1 MASMDSPVTTLE
13 PRLGRSVSIDQAAT
27 LLNVSRRTIYNRI
40 HEGRLLTIGGS
51 QRVLVESLVELG
63 FRPQAFSA
71 AAVQMSFVARPL
83 SR

>member
-1 MASMDSPVTTLE
+1 
-13 PRLGRSVSIDQAAT
+13 

-40 HEGRLLTIGGS
+40 REGRLLTIRTIGGS

-71 AAVQMSFVARPL
+71 AAAQMAFVARPL

>member
-1 MASMDSPVTTLE
+1 
-13 PRLGRSVSIDQAAT
+13 
-27 LLNVSRRTIYNRI
+27 
-40 HEGRLLTIGGS
+40 
-51 QRVLVESLVELG
+51 VLVESLVELG